1 MLTEEQ
7 AYAIQRE
14 CEMVRWRQRSGA
26 DPTVRFLDLDFGNVA
41 QMAREW
47 RSLTA
52 ERDAAI
58 TKNDEQSAIID
69 ALSETLNDAVRER
82 DNAQCQR
89 DAAILTAHKMEEKY
103 AIEQMKRIAA
113 EAIIGAAQRQLDAAI
128 ALMVEGMEGAVPG
141 GPYIR
146 EWILARIAERVALE
160 AGV

>member
-1 MLTEEQ
+1 MNDQEPTMSDDEVL
-7 AYAIQRE
+7 RR
-14 CEMVRWRQRSGA
+14 VRILRGA
-26 DPTVRFLDLDFGNVA
+26 TNRRAVLKLADRLETVI
-41 QMAREW
+41 
-47 RSLTA
+47 A

-146 EWILARIAERVALE
+146 EWVLARIAERVALAALGGE
-160 AGV
+160 AKG